1 LDQKEVGKRGHAD
14 GGRPRRRGVKQ
25 KCRGNALYT
34 DRDREGELIGGYRIS
49 LGKGRIHMYW
59 AEENRGP
66 LKFGGLDRSISS
78 IVAIDGAGG
87 EQQRRGGAGEEAPT
101 ADGAPRHVQIFGPE
115 RPPFLASPPLPLI
128 LTSQIFLILCFYFF
142 QVW

>member
-1 LDQKEVGKRGHAD
+1 MSFPSSSRESVWPDWRDGRCGLVLAIYDARRWIQALRPVVGGS
-14 GGRPRRRGVKQ
+14 RRRFLGDEVEASWNGGQ
-25 KCRGNALYT
+25 RRGRLGF
-34 DRDREGELIGGYRIS
+34 DRDKLPVRCS
-49 LGKGRIHMYW
+49 LC
-59 AEENRGP
+59 
-66 LKFGGLDRSISS
+66 
-78 IVAIDGAGG
+78 GG